1 MRLEN
6 SNKSANWSC
15 VGERERET
23 DKKSG
28 LTPKQQTDRQTDR
41 EGERRGEERREDTG
55 KELLE
60 AEHKDEGDMSE
71 NMCYRSQINNI
82 SNNWQLEICKESIDL
97 ENLLRNLQKA
107 EWKELENTEQFHSLD
122 GSLNVDV
129 CPGYPP
135 CFGDLR
141 SCEL

>member
-1 MRLEN
+1 MPTGHV
-6 SNKSANWSC
+6 W
-15 VGERERET
+15 ERERERERER
-23 DKKSG
+23 
-28 LTPKQQTDRQTDR
+28 LTDRQTKKWFDTETTDR
-41 EGERRGEERREDTG
+41 QRGREKRRGEEREDTG

-71 NMCYRSQINNI
+71 NMCYGSQINNI
-82 SNNWQLEICKESIDL
+82 SNNWQLEIRKESTDL
-97 ENLLRNLQKA
+97 ENLLRNVQKA
-107 EWKELENTEQFHSLD
+107 EWKELENTEQLHSLD
-122 GSLNVDV
+122 GSLNVDA